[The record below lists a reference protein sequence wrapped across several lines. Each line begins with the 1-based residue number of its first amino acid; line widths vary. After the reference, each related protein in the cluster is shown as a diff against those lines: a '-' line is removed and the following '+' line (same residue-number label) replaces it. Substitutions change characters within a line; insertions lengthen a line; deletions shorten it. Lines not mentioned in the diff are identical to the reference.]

1 MTGWGWVAL
10 TVVVFCGGFTG
21 VVVAS
26 LVVEEVRH
34 RRAMADQRSTR
45 RIVRVL
51 ASGYKPGGVIK
62 GPEGPSET
70 STPVQVSEGRGTQV
84 RPGETPSQ
92 AMGRLLDGTDL

>member
-21 VVVAS
+21 AVVAS

-34 RRAMADQRSTR
+34 RRSMADQRR
-45 RIVRVL
+45 RFHSKL

-70 STPVQVSEGRGTQV
+70 STPVQVSEGRGTWV

-92 AMGRLLDGTDL
+92 AMGRLLDGTDV